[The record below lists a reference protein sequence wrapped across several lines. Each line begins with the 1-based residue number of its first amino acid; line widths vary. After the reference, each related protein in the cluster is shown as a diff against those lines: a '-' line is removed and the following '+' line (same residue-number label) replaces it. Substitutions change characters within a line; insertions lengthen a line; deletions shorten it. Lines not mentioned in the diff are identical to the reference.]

1 MVNQRCTLNEAKNG
15 RGFMTYFDMTSAIVW
30 LTITY
35 NIWCSNQIKCVFL
48 TRQQKQ
54 KKKQKQK
61 RKSKKDKK
69 EEMIWLTSSYYMSE
83 FISSEN
89 GLSLWNQMKDN
100 RISSQVKC
108 FISIINQEWRK
119 NKHIRFPFH
128 RTTIVYVKTLYPLQW
143 SVPTSI

>member
-1 MVNQRCTLNEAKNG
+1 MVNQRCTLNKAKNG

-30 LTITY
+30 LTVTY
-35 NIWCSNQIKCVFL
+35 NIWCSCQIKGVFL
-48 TRQQKQ
+48 TKQQKQ
-54 KKKQKQK
+54 KKQK

-69 EEMIWLTSSYYMSE
+69 EEIIWLTSSYYISE
-83 FISSEN
+83 FIGSEN

-119 NKHIRFPFH
+119 NKHIYDSPF
-128 RTTIVYVKTLYPLQW
+128 TVLP
-143 SVPTSI
+143 